1 MRFEIEDTAKRRL
14 INRPLDGSQKYYI
27 FGLVLSFLL
36 LYESNVGCQLPY
48 ISIDTLTQLLGYA
61 MLNLLDGLVQ
71 SGDP

>member
-14 INRPLDGSQKYYI
+14 INRSLDGSQKYCI
-27 FGLVLSFLL
+27 FGLVLSFF